1 MYLHYSESERKM
13 AMTGSPGPK
22 TNAVVLIIGGA
33 VSGLLAGIISTL
45 IFLWIYGFDT
55 YRVAFYNRTLPVL
68 SVDFK
73 YIFLGLCTL
82 IWFVV
87 FMKWVF
93 KRPQPL
99 F

>member
-1 MYLHYSESERKM
+1 M
-13 AMTGSPGPK
+13 AVASSPGRR
-22 TNAVVLIIGGA
+22 NNFVMLMIGAA

-55 YRVAFYNRTLPVL
+55 YRVAFYNRTIPVL

-73 YIFLGLCTL
+73 YIFLSLCTL

-99 F
+99 Y

>member
-1 MYLHYSESERKM
+1 M
-13 AMTGSPGPK
+13 
-22 TNAVVLIIGGA
+22 VVASTASRRNNFFTLLAGAA